1 MQINHFSKI
10 HLLHKPTIYIGCMTG
25 TSADAVAD
33 FTAAIFTPD
42 GSIHNHSNQAVKLP
56 PALQSRLY
64 IASTNYPHLS
74 AQDKM
79 QLSEELTLFLCQA
92 YVAVIDAWGLNQYPK
107 TSIILSPHGQTIQH
121 QPTQK
126 ITEQLLDGQLLANKT
141 GYAVVHQHR
150 TACLQVSNAAPL
162 APVLLQ
168 KIFSQSQTQQI
179 IINGGGIANICVLP
193 KTPTAHTIG
202 YDIGPANGPIDNLI
216 QYYQS
221 HQPHSLP
228 TFARHCQY
236 DPNGKF
242 SASGTLISSLYH
254 QLSSHPFFSLP
265 PLQKSADRND
275 FNLNWIGQE
284 KIAKYNAADVCH
296 TVSQV
301 IADSILK
308 AILTHTQSN
317 TPTALYFYG
326 GLCHNTFIM
335 DRIKRGCSQQPT
347 ISINALTNLGYDP
360 DFIESLL
367 MAYLGFCVQQ
377 QRAINLSYCAPD
389 SSRSA
394 NCIPGIITQPQ
405 QTTQS
410 TTTKIT

>member
-1 MQINHFSKI
+1 MQINRFSEIALKNT
-10 HLLHKPTIYIGCMTG
+10 PTVYIGCMTG
-25 TSADAVAD
+25 TSVDAVAD
-33 FTAAIFTPD
+33 FTAAIFATN
-42 GSIHNHSNQAVKLP
+42 GTIQYHSNQAVKLP
-56 PALQSRLY
+56 SKLQSRLY
-64 IASTNYPHLS
+64 TASTNYQHLT
-74 AQDKM
+74 AQDKI
-79 QLSEELTLFLCQA
+79 QLTEQLTLFLYQA
-92 YVAVIDAWGLNQYPK
+92 YLTVIDTWGLSQYPK
-107 TSIILSPHGQTIQH
+107 TRIILSPHGQTIQH

-126 ITEQLLDGQLLANKT
+126 ITEQLLDGTLLANKT

-162 APVLLQ
+162 APILLQ
-168 KIFSQSQTQQI
+168 KIFAQSQTQQI
-179 IINGGGIANICVLP
+179 IINGGGIANMCVLP
-193 KTPTAHTIG
+193 QAPTANIIG

-216 QYYQS
+216 QYYQI

-228 TFARHCQY
+228 TFARQSQY
-236 DPNGKF
+236 DPHGKF

-254 QLSSHPFFSLP
+254 NLSSHPFFSLP
-265 PLQKSADRND
+265 ILQKSADRND

-284 KIAKYNAADVCH
+284 TIAKYNAADICH
-296 TVSQV
+296 TVFQV

-308 AILTHTQSN
+308 AIFTHTQSN

-335 DRIKRGCSQQPT
+335 DRIKQGCRQQPA
-347 ISINALTNLGYDP
+347 ISINTLTNLGYDP

-377 QRAINLSYCAPD
+377 QRTINLSYCAPE
-389 SSRSA
+389 STRSA

-405 QTTQS
+405 QI
-410 TTTKIT
+410 TTKRI